1 MPRIG
6 PSYLQLYVSG
16 KVLLNRE
23 YTYGGYQTMKPKPTD
38 KKALSFSPILSQVIR
53 KSLLIYLGSV
63 VILLVI
69 CLVLGFQTLDNIGKG
84 FIYGSLCLILFGIL
98 TLFGN
103 TVPAQLSK
111 LSLPKYSPPSTE
123 PHKESEI
130 DESVTNNRGK
140 VLFLTSSICGALLF
154 VTGLILRM
162 F

>member
-1 MPRIG
+1 
-6 PSYLQLYVSG
+6 
-16 KVLLNRE
+16 
-23 YTYGGYQTMKPKPTD
+23 MKPKPTD

-63 VILLVI
+63 VILPVI

-84 FIYGSLCLILFGIL
+84 FIYGSLCLMLFGIL

-111 LSLPKYSPPSTE
+111 LSLPKYNSPSTE
-123 PHKESEI
+123 PHKEIEI
-130 DESVTNNRGK
+130 DGSLTSNRGK
-140 VLFLTSSICGALLF
+140 ELFFKFLISGALLF
-154 VTGLILRM
+154 VTGFILRI